1 MESEMF
7 SGEII
12 DKNTPVPMYFQ
23 LKNIIL
29 KEIEAGRLKPG
40 DYIPTETELREQFD
54 ISRTTVRQAITELV
68 MEGYLERDKGR
79 GTFVSRP
86 KMEQKF
92 MQSIISYAEEMR
104 LLGFV
109 PKTEILEM
117 KVIPASEREEARQK
131 LCIPED
137 GEIIYIKRL
146 RYASD
151 EPMVVDEVC
160 LSTACAALLDIGP
173 DQIAEYGLYHFLFQ
187 KNETKVMHVTRQIE
201 SVACGKKVSELL
213 GIPKGAPVQLTTTL
227 SYNKD
232 EVPLEY
238 TVAHYRGDKTKFRVD
253 LFNT

>member
-1 MESEMF
+1 
-7 SGEII
+7 
-12 DKNTPVPMYFQ
+12 
-23 LKNIIL
+23 
-29 KEIEAGRLKPG
+29 
-40 DYIPTETELREQFD
+40 
-54 ISRTTVRQAITELV
+54 
-68 MEGYLERDKGR
+68 
-79 GTFVSRP
+79 
-86 KMEQKF
+86 
-92 MQSIISYAEEMR
+92 
-104 LLGFV
+104 
-109 PKTEILEM
+109 
-117 KVIPASEREEARQK
+117 
-131 LCIPED
+131 
-137 GEIIYIKRL
+137 
-146 RYASD
+146 
-151 EPMVVDEVC
+151 MVVDEVC